1 MMLTRRLAPPLFA
14 LCRAAANWRHGL
26 FPELAAGE
34 LRRFETLDAEAQT
47 RVVVTQLGRVLQ
59 RAYDDVPFYRRRFD
73 AARLRPADVRTPADL
88 AALPLLSRDDVR
100 ENAELLMSRAVEHN
114 RFRWN
119 ASGGST
125 GAPLRFIESAAA
137 QSRAIANELR
147 TWRWYG
153 WPRGT
158 RIALIWGADR
168 DVAPH
173 ASAADLRNRLL
184 GVRPLNAF
192 YLDEE
197 RCRSFAA
204 IVEEV
209 APVVIY
215 GYGTALARLARF
227 VATGAVRWRSRPL
240 AIRSTAEVL
249 VPADRALIEAALG
262 GPVYDYYGARDAGP
276 IAGECHQR
284 DGLHV
289 FSDVTWV
296 EIVRA
301 DGSPCAPGEVGEVVI
316 TKLHEHLMPFIRYRT
331 GDRATFVDGDCACGR
346 RLRRLSSLQGR
357 VGDLVR
363 APAGHE
369 IHGEFFAHLFYGVG
383 GVARFQVRQ
392 VAPQKLLIL
401 VEPAGTPD
409 AAALERVRA
418 AAAERFGA
426 RTADDVE
433 LRLVEHIVPGP
444 SGKHRFVL
452 PLAASTTTC

>member
-1 MMLTRRLAPPLFA
+1 MTLMRRLQPPLFA
-14 LCRAAANWRHGL
+14 LCRAAANWRHGM

-34 LRRFETLDAEAQT
+34 LRRFETLDTESQT
-47 RVVVTQLGRVLQ
+47 RVVVAQLGRVLA
-59 RAYDDVPFYRRRFD
+59 RAYESVPYYRRRFD
-73 AARLRPADVRTPADL
+73 DEGVDPADLRVPADL
-88 AALPLLSRDDVR
+88 AAFPLLSRDEVR
-100 ENAELLMSRAVEHN
+100 AHAEALMSPLAARA

-125 GAPLRFIESAAA
+125 GAPLRFIESAQA

-153 WPRGT
+153 LGRGT
-158 RIALIWGADR
+158 RVALVWGADR

-184 GVRPLNAF
+184 GRRPLNAF

-197 RCRSFAA
+197 RCRAFASV
-204 IVEEV
+204 VEEF
-209 APVVIY
+209 APAVIY
-215 GYGTALARLARF
+215 GYGSALCRLARF
-227 VATGAVRWRSRPL
+227 VVAGAVRWRARPL

-249 VPADRALIEAALG
+249 APADRALIEGALG

-276 IAGECHQR
+276 IAAECR
-284 DGLHV
+284 ARAGLHV
-289 FSDVTWV
+289 FSDTTWV
-296 EIVRA
+296 EIVRP
-301 DGSPCAPGEVGEVVI
+301 DGSACAPGEVGEVVV

-331 GDRATFVDGDCACGR
+331 GDRAAFADGACACGR
-346 RLRRLSSLQGR
+346 RLPRIAALQGR

-383 GVARFQVRQ
+383 GVASVQVRQ
-392 VAPQKLLIL
+392 TAPHKLVIL

-409 AAALERVRA
+409 ADALERVRA

-426 RTADDVE
+426 RARDDVE

-452 PLAASTTTC
+452 PLAPPTSS